1 MVCISTLSSV
11 MPSLTFS
18 VSNRKK
24 TTSYIMQSALYLTAV
39 YTVLD
44 VPVSTAGTRSLELL
58 VYAALSN
65 KCMRSYRIT
74 TETTAQ
80 EPSTTSLL
88 VYEALAY

>member
-44 VPVSTAGTRSLELL
+44 VPVSTAGRE
-58 VYAALSN
+58 ALS
-65 KCMRSYRIT
+65 Y
-74 TETTAQ
+74 
-80 EPSTTSLL
+80 
-88 VYEALAY
+88 